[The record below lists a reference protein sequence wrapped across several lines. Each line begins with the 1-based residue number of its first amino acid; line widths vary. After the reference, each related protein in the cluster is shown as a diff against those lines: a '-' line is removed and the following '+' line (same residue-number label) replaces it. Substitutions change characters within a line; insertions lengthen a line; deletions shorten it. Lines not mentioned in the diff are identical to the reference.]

1 MGNKKERFLSRK
13 TTGTRLLSVPVTSVV
28 TGIESQ
34 VGYLWKVWVL
44 GREAQLWAERS
55 SQKQPWYKG
64 AMYLSFR
71 KQQYAGTEAHMKI
84 LFITIGTHKENKRK
98 HVLT

>member
-1 MGNKKERFLSRK
+1 MGNKKETFLSRK

-34 VGYLWKVWVL
+34 VGNLWKVWVL

-55 SQKQPWYKG
+55 SQK
-64 AMYLSFR
+64 
-71 KQQYAGTEAHMKI
+71 
-84 LFITIGTHKENKRK
+84 
-98 HVLT
+98 